1 MRQSLL
7 VFLPIALTIV
17 LGSFS
22 WDDFGKN
29 EIYSGTDPLIA
40 QDTTFDEEKALAELR
55 EKIKGREKEPAEDVF
70 ENIKIMKGFPAG
82 RVLAIMKRG
91 FANSLGVSCDHCH
104 VTDDWASEEKDE
116 KQIAREMWKM
126 VGTINREL
134 LAKIPNLE
142 SEKPGIN
149 CTTCHRGEV
158 KPAKSMNKKKD

>member
-1 MRQSLL
+1 MRQSVL

-22 WDDFGKN
+22 WDDFGEK
-29 EIYSGTDPLIA
+29 EIIA
-40 QDTTFDEEKALAELR
+40 NSTASIVQDSSFDEEKALAYLR

-70 ENIKIMKGFPAG
+70 ENIKIMKGFRAG
-82 RVLAIMKRG
+82 RLLVIMKRG

-116 KQIAREMWKM
+116 KQIARDMWQM
-126 VGTINREL
+126 VGTINKEL

-142 SEKPGIN
+142 SENPGIN
-149 CTTCHRGEV
+149 CTTCHRGKV
-158 KPAKSMNKKKD
+158 KPAKSMKKK